1 MGYSAGRDL
10 LPPVLRDL
18 ARHSAEGQ
26 TVAVIDARGEAYRNL
41 AAGHRHASL
50 FSSPPWIEAVGTA
63 YGLRI
68 EASARLRDGRVE
80 AAVPFCRIADI
91 RGERIACLPFSD
103 YCDPLVEDP
112 ADWADLVAPILAAGV
127 PVRLRCLR
135 NALPTADDRFRVAG
149 HALWHGVDLR
159 RGEDEIWAGLD
170 GQARQ
175 NVRKAERHGVVV
187 RRSFSLDDLRLFHG
201 MHASLRKSK
210 YRMLAQP
217 FAFFEALHA
226 ALAPEERISVL
237 LAEMDGAA
245 VAGIL
250 FLEWGDTLY
259 YKFNASIDTHFRPN
273 DLLLWEGIRFGRGRG
288 LAEPR
293 LRPVGCRPAWA
304 RPLQG
309 QVRDRGARH
318 LDAGVAPRRSCRP
331 AWRGGRPHAAPDD
344 PPAHRARRP
353 RHGHPCRRRRAL
365 PLLLLRAGPCRGSQ
379 PRCWPRSSRRVRLR
393 RLRQAC

>member
-18 ARHSAEGQ
+18 ARRSAEGQ

-237 LAEMDGAA
+237 LAEVDGAA

-288 LAEPR
+288 LASLDFGLSDADQPGLVRYKAKFATEERAISMLEWRPEGHADPRGEEVGRTLHRMTRLLTEPAVPDTVTR
-293 LRPVGCRPAWA
+293 A
-304 RPLQG
+304 
-309 QVRDRGARH
+309 
-318 LDAGVAPRRSCRP
+318 AGDELYRYFC
-331 AWRGGRPHAAPDD
+331 
-344 PPAHRARRP
+344 
-353 RHGHPCRRRRAL
+353 
-365 PLLLLRAGPCRGSQ
+365 
-379 PRCWPRSSRRVRLR
+379 
-393 RLRQAC
+393 

>member
-18 ARHSAEGQ
+18 ARHSAGGQ

-135 NALPTADDRFRVAG
+135 NALPTADERFRVAG

-226 ALAPEERISVL
+226 ALAPGERISVL
-237 LAEMDGAA
+237 LAEVDGAA

-288 LAEPR
+288 LASLDFGLSDADQPGLVRYKAKFATEERAISMLEWRPEGHADPRGEEVGSTLHRMTRLLTEPAVPDTVTR
-293 LRPVGCRPAWA
+293 A
-304 RPLQG
+304 
-309 QVRDRGARH
+309 
-318 LDAGVAPRRSCRP
+318 AGDELYRYFC
-331 AWRGGRPHAAPDD
+331 
-344 PPAHRARRP
+344 
-353 RHGHPCRRRRAL
+353 
-365 PLLLLRAGPCRGSQ
+365 
-379 PRCWPRSSRRVRLR
+379 
-393 RLRQAC
+393 